1 MKKIK
6 NNKGISLV
14 SLTIAVIILVV
25 LTSMLVYNAKN
36 GIKLRTLK
44 MMQNDIDL
52 LSNEISAYYVKYGD
66 VPAEIEYL
74 GPINFEKQPNDD
86 DKYYVIDLSAFED
99 ITLNYGLD
107 YNNITS
113 SADTV
118 NLTDV
123 YIVNKQSMHV
133 YYAKGIAMDGIMY
146 YTNDED
152 EKIKLYDE
160 PVDTPEV
167 STEPSFSR
175 AYGVIEIEFLKGTT
189 YMPTTTPNEPN
200 MTDDMKAVYWENG
213 EEKVE
218 GESEDFDKNKWY
230 EYVAQTG
237 NTETGGTSKWA
248 NAKTSDGSYWVWIP
262 RYAYRIVYFDTEAH
276 RDAYRADNTQTEGII
291 GYSDAR
297 GLVNADGKTPSD
309 LQEPVTSVGVGTNL
323 LRPHPAFE
331 DGTKTGF
338 TQGEWDSK
346 LEGIWVAKYEMSM
359 EKDGVA
365 TTTYDATTGN
375 VLTSDTIKV
384 VSKPGV
390 TSWRCITIGNIYTNG
405 YNYDREKESHMM
417 KNSEWGAMAY
427 LTDSKYGRNG
437 TTVTQNTDSGY
448 YTAGASGATPLTNP
462 LQSTTGNEYGIF
474 DTVGGTWEYVTG
486 YIADFTKNYG
496 NSFASIDDT
505 TNNKQNSTKYTT
517 VYQMSSSNISSENY
531 KININKKFGDATI
544 EISQQ
549 TIVFIGIRNTES
561 SPFFLMGPGKGYNGI
576 YTSNDGK
583 GYDNDSFRI
592 CLIVN

>member
-6 NNKGISLV
+6 NNKGIALV
-14 SLTIAVIILVV
+14 SLTIAVIIMLVI
-25 LTSMLVYNAKN
+25 TSMLVYETKN
-36 GIKLRTLK
+36 GIRLRNLK
-44 MMQNDIDL
+44 KMQNDIDL
-52 LSNEISAYYVKYGD
+52 LSNEISAYYNEYGD
-66 VPAEIEYL
+66 IPAEIEYL
-74 GPINFEKQPNDD
+74 GEINFEKQPNDD

-230 EYVAQTG
+230 EYVAQTT

-248 NAKTSDGSYWVWIP
+248 NAQTSDGSYWVWIP

-338 TQGEWDSK
+338 TQGEWDTK
-346 LEGIWVAKYEMSM
+346 LEGIWVAKYEMSQS
-359 EKDGVA
+359 E
-365 TTTYDATTGN
+365 TT
-375 VLTSDTIKV
+375 VKSI
-384 VSKPGV
+384 PGV
-390 TSWRCITIGNIYTNG
+390 RSYRNISIGNMYTKS
-405 YNYDREKESHMM
+405 YDYDREKESHMM

-437 TTVTQNTDSGY
+437 TRITKNDNSEN
-448 YTAGASGATPLTNP
+448 YTGGEKGATELTNP

-474 DTVGGTWEYVTG
+474 DTAGGANEYVSA
-486 YIADFTKNYG
+486 YIADSTRNDG

-505 TNNKQNSTKYTT
+505 TNNKQNSTKYAT
-517 VYQMSSSNISSENY
+517 VYKMSSLNTSLENY
-531 KININKKFGDATI
+531 NINKNKMFGDATI
-544 EISQQ
+544 EISY
-549 TIVFIGIRNTES
+549 TGIGVNGWNNSGSTFFGIFDES
-561 SPFFLMGPGKGYNGI
+561 TGGPFCWRGGNFGATQSNIFYFTAFKGNSGVYN
-576 YTSNDGK
+576 
-583 GYDNDSFRI
+583 SFRV
-592 CLIVN
+592 CLSVN